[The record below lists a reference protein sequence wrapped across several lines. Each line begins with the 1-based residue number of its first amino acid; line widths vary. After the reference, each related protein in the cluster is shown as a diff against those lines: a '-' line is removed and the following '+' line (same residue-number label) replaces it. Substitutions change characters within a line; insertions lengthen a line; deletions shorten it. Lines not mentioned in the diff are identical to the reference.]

1 MMICIDRGPSL
12 FAACWRKPKFRDIT
26 QPRIGTLFAFVVVC
40 AAVLILRF
48 KDPDAPRSFKAPL
61 GLFCPIGGIVL
72 CLVLMFSLG
81 WENWVRLFIWL
92 GIGLAIYFVY
102 GFHHSKLR
110 IEDNNL
116 AKKL

>member
-1 MMICIDRGPSL
+1 
-12 FAACWRKPKFRDIT
+12 
-26 QPRIGTLFAFVVVC
+26 
-40 AAVLILRF
+40 
-48 KDPDAPRSFKAPL
+48 
-61 GLFCPIGGIVL
+61 
-72 CLVLMFSLG
+72 LVLMFSLG